1 MNNRLGL
8 GLAVGAGYLLGRTKK
23 AKLAFGIGTLVMGKR
38 LQLNPRALADFAT
51 AQLADNPQF
60 KEIGDQLREDLRG
73 VGKAAT
79 GALLNRQIE
88 GLADRLH
95 DRTLDVQDRISG
107 VTPDVSAASDEEED
121 EDGDEHEEENHE
133 EENHEEENEDEDRAS
148 AGRGEGS
155 AGRSRA
161 PAKKTS
167 AARSSSAKSA
177 RSSAAGK
184 SGGTAKSAPKSS
196 AAKKTAKSVQ
206 RTVKRT
212 PAKKTASRR
221 SSRGG
226 DGRD

>member
-121 EDGDEHEEENHE
+121 EDGDQ
-133 EENHEEENEDEDRAS
+133 HEEENEDEDGAS
-148 AGRGEGS
+148 AGR
-155 AGRSRA
+155 RRRA

>member
-38 LQLNPRALADFAT
+38 LQLSPRAIADFAA

-88 GLADRLH
+88 GIADRLH

-107 VTPDVSAASDEEED
+107 MVPDVPGSAEYEDEEED
-121 EDGDEHEEENHE
+121 EGQAD
-133 EENHEEENEDEDRAS
+133 DEDKASARAS
-148 AGRGEGS
+148 S
-155 AGRSRA
+155 RSRPTREGA
-161 PAKKTS
+161 SSVKSRPTGTVAAKSPSVK
-167 AARSSSAKSA
+167 ASSAKE
-177 RSSAAGK
+177 
-184 SGGTAKSAPKSS
+184 
-196 AAKKTAKSVQ
+196 TAKSVQ
-206 RTVKRT
+206 RTAKRA
-212 PAKKTASRR
+212 PAKKTASRQ
-221 SSRGG
+221 SGQGG
-226 DGRD
+226 DRRG

>member
-88 GLADRLH
+88 GFADRLH

-107 VTPDVSAASDEEED
+107 VAPDVSAASDEEED
-121 EDGDEHEEENHE
+121 EDGDQ
-133 EENHEEENEDEDRAS
+133 HEEENEDEDGAS

-155 AGRSRA
+155 AGRRRRA

>member
-133 EENHEEENEDEDRAS
+133 EENEDEDRAS

-184 SGGTAKSAPKSS
+184 SGGTAKSASKSS

>member
-51 AQLADNPQF
+51 AQLAENPQF

-121 EDGDEHEEENHE
+121 GDE
-133 EENHEEENEDEDRAS
+133 HEEENEDEDRTS
-148 AGRGEGS
+148 AGRGEGA
-155 AGRSRA
+155 AGRRQRA

-167 AARSSSAKSA
+167 AARSSSPKSAKSA
-177 RSSAAGK
+177 TSSAARK

-221 SSRGG
+221 GSRGG

>member
-38 LQLNPRALADFAT
+38 LQLSPRAIADFAA

-88 GLADRLH
+88 GIADRLH
-95 DRTLDVQDRISG
+95 DRTLGVQDRISG
-107 VTPDVSAASDEEED
+107 VVPDVTGSARDEEPEED
-121 EDGDEHEEENHE
+121 EEADERPARSASKSSSGSSGRGSATG
-133 EENHEEENEDEDRAS
+133 RAS
-148 AGRGEGS
+148 GRGS
-155 AGRSRA
+155 S
-161 PAKKTS
+161 
-167 AARSSSAKSA
+167 RSSSRASDSEEDSSDKPRSTGRTATKSA
-177 RSSAAGK
+177 SAKAT
-184 SGGTAKSAPKSS
+184 S
-196 AAKKTAKSVQ
+196 AKKATKTVQ
-206 RTVKRT
+206 RTAKRA

-221 SSRGG
+221 GGQGGEDRG
-226 DGRD
+226 

>member
-51 AQLADNPQF
+51 AQLAENPQF

-121 EDGDEHEEENHE
+121 EDGDQHEG
-133 EENHEEENEDEDRAS
+133 ENEDEDGTS

-155 AGRSRA
+155 AGRRQRA
-161 PAKKTS
+161 PAKKAS

-212 PAKKTASRR
+212 PAKKASSRR

>member
-38 LQLNPRALADFAT
+38 LQLSPRAIADFAA

-88 GLADRLH
+88 GIADRLH

-107 VTPDVSAASDEEED
+107 VVPDVPGSAEYEDEEKDEGEGQAND
-121 EDGDEHEEENHE
+121 EDKASA
-133 EENHEEENEDEDRAS
+133 RAS
-148 AGRGEGS
+148 S
-155 AGRSRA
+155 RSRPTRSA
-161 PAKKTS
+161 SAKSPSVK
-167 AARSSSAKSA
+167 ASSAKE
-177 RSSAAGK
+177 
-184 SGGTAKSAPKSS
+184 
-196 AAKKTAKSVQ
+196 TAKSVQ
-206 RTVKRT
+206 RTAKRA

-221 SSRGG
+221 SGQGG
-226 DGRD
+226 DRRG

>member
-38 LQLNPRALADFAT
+38 LQLSPRAIADFAA

-88 GLADRLH
+88 GIADRLH

-107 VTPDVSAASDEEED
+107 VVPDVSGSAEHED
-121 EDGDEHEEENHE
+121 E
-133 EENHEEENEDEDRAS
+133 
-148 AGRGEGS
+148 GEGD
-155 AGRSRA
+155 AEGRADKETKSTSGPSSR
-161 PAKKTS
+161 S
-167 AARSSSAKSA
+167 RSSSSRDSAKP
-177 RSSAAGK
+177 RSTGRTS
-184 SGGTAKSAPKSS
+184 TKSS
-196 AAKKTAKSVQ
+196 SSRAGSAKKTAKSVQ
-206 RTVKRT
+206 RTAKRT
-212 PAKKTASRR
+212 PAKKATSRR
-221 SSRGG
+221 SGQGGG
-226 DGRD
+226 DRG

>member
-38 LQLNPRALADFAT
+38 LQLSPRAIADFAA

-88 GLADRLH
+88 GIADRLH

-107 VTPDVSAASDEEED
+107 VVPDVPGAAEYED
-121 EDGDEHEEENHE
+121 EDQADGEG
-133 EENHEEENEDEDRAS
+133 RAS
-148 AGRGEGS
+148 AKS
-155 AGRSRA
+155 SSRSR
-161 PAKKTS
+161 PT
-167 AARSSSAKSA
+167 REGTSSAKS
-177 RSSAAGK
+177 RPTGLAA
-184 SGGTAKSAPKSS
+184 AKSTSPRASS
-196 AAKKTAKSVQ
+196 AKKTAKSVQ
-206 RTVKRT
+206 RTAKRAPT
-212 PAKKTASRR
+212 KKTASRR
-221 SSRGG
+221 SGQGG
-226 DGRD
+226 DRRG